1 VRFREIV
8 AAATALVM
16 AGAGI
21 AGRASEYDFTV
32 RSSTVRV
39 HGRDGWKLV
48 LEHVTVVPLN

>member
-1 VRFREIV
+1 MA

-21 AGRASEYDFTV
+21 AGCASEHDSTE

-48 LEHVTVVPLN
+48 LEHGTVVPLN